1 MKQNKRVA
9 ITLDYR
15 FRNIIISAL
24 RYALSRHT
32 YIVDE
37 TCEWIEEH
45 LHLLDDRTLNV
56 MIRDTLDQIR
66 YYENEGINPSNECDY
81 RRLRA
86 FYYCLLDYKDDQETF
101 DNDDDVWYN

>member
-9 ITLDYR
+9 VTLDYR
-15 FRNIIISAL
+15 FRDIIISAL
-24 RYALSRHT
+24 RYVLGSHT

-45 LHLLDDRTLNV
+45 SHLLDDRVLNV
-56 MIRDTLDQIR
+56 MIRDTLNQIR
-66 YYENEGINPSNECDY
+66 YYEDEGINLSNECDY

-86 FYYCLLDYKDDQETF
+86 FYYRLLDYKDDQETF

>member
-1 MKQNKRVA
+1 MKQNKRVSV
-9 ITLDYR
+9 ILDYR
-15 FRNIIISAL
+15 FKDIIISAL
-24 RYALSRHT
+24 RYVLGSHT

-56 MIRDTLDQIR
+56 MIRDTFDQIR
-66 YYENEGINPSNECDY
+66 YYEDEGINLSNECDY

-86 FYYCLLDYKDDQETF
+86 FYYRLLDYKDDQETF